1 MIKLMLRLPSCPS
14 SIAELEPFVSTLT
27 SEHNVNQDL
36 YPNILISLT
45 EAVNNAIEHGNCLDK
60 TKQVNIESM
69 VNGKGLSLK
78 VTDEGHGFCHHSLPD
93 PTHPD
98 HIETCGG
105 RGVFLIKQLAD
116 KVQFTDNGASVE
128 MYFKF
133 KHN

>member
-1 MIKLMLRLPSCPS
+1 
-14 SIAELEPFVSTLT
+14 VSNLT
-27 SEHNVNQDL
+27 TEHNVNLDL

-45 EAVNNAIEHGNCLDK
+45 EAVNNAIEHGNCHDES
-60 TKQVNIESM
+60 KQVNIESV

-105 RGVFLIKQLAD
+105 RGVFLIKQLCD

-133 KHN
+133 KRS

>member
-1 MIKLMLRLPSCPS
+1 MLRLPSCPS
-14 SIAELEPFVSTLT
+14 SIAELEPYVSSLT
-27 SEHNVNQDL
+27 TEHNVNQDL

-60 TKQVNIESM
+60 SKQVNIESI

-78 VTDEGHGFCHHSLPD
+78 VTDEGCGFCHNSLPD

-98 HIETCGG
+98 NVETCGG
-105 RGVFLIKQLAD
+105 RGVFLIKQLCD
-116 KVQFTDNGASVE
+116 KVQFSDNGASVE

-133 KHN
+133 NKY

>member
-14 SIAELEPFVSTLT
+14 SIAELEPFVTSLT
-27 SEHNVNQDL
+27 NEHNVNQDL

-60 TKQVNIESM
+60 SKQVNIQTV
-69 VNGKGLSLK
+69 VNGKGLSVK
-78 VTDEGHGFCHHSLPD
+78 VTDEGHGFCLESLPD

-98 HIETCGG
+98 HLETCGG
-105 RGVFLIKQLAD
+105 RGVFLIQQLCD
-116 KVQFTDNGASVE
+116 TVKYTDNGATVE

-133 KHN
+133 KHQ